1 MNQPNKLPPL
11 DKEIHLR
18 IPKDFEMNLARV
30 AATYNLK
37 KSTFCR
43 IILQRELSN
52 YDRSRLFAW
61 DFINDPRRPHLFVL
75 QNLDFW
81 KWFEFCFEVWRIWFF
96 THQDMVLN
104 MNEKE
109 IASLAKKSLLTIEFS
124 PKNKDNITTTELNNL
139 CASVK
144 KQLRLKNDVV
154 VMMFEVKNWIC
165 AGFSKSAQNPHIS
178 SSGGMCDLKG
188 SINQYFFELLVK
200 SFLFYNL
207 L

>member
-1 MNQPNKLPPL
+1 MNEPIKLPPL
-11 DKEIHLR
+11 DKELHLR
-18 IPKDFEMNLARV
+18 IPQDIEMNLAQV
-30 AATYNLK
+30 AATYNMK

-75 QNLDFW
+75 QNLDFC
-81 KWFEFCFEVWRIWFF
+81 KQFEFWPEVWRSRFLI
-96 THQDMVLN
+96 HHNMVLN
-104 MNEKE
+104 MNDKD
-109 IASLAKKSLLTIEFS
+109 IASLAKKSLFTTDFS

-154 VMMFEVKNWIC
+154 VMMFEVKNWTC
-165 AGFSKSAQNPHIS
+165 ARFSKSAQDPHIS
-178 SSGGMCDLKG
+178 SSGGMCDL
-188 SINQYFFELLVK
+188 
-200 SFLFYNL
+200 
-207 L
+207 

>member
-1 MNQPNKLPPL
+1 MNEPIKLPPL
-11 DKEIHLR
+11 DKELHLR

-30 AATYNLK
+30 AATYNMR

-43 IILQRELSN
+43 IILQRELQN

-61 DFINDPRRPHLFVL
+61 VFINDSRRPHFFVL
-75 QNLDFW
+75 QNLDFS
-81 KWFEFCFEVWRIWFF
+81 KWFKFCFEVWHSWFF
-96 THQDMVLN
+96 FHHGIVLN

-109 IASLAKKSLLTIEFS
+109 IASLAKKSLFTTEFT
-124 PKNKDNITTTELNNL
+124 PKNKDIITTTELNNF

-154 VMMFEVKNWIC
+154 VMMFEVKNWPC
-165 AGFSKSAQNPHIS
+165 AGFSKSAQDPHIS

-188 SINQYFFELLVK
+188 SENKYFL
-200 SFLFYNL
+200 NCWRC
-207 L
+207 

>member
-18 IPKDFEMNLARV
+18 IPKDFEINLARV
-30 AATYNLK
+30 AATYNMR

-43 IILQRELSN
+43 IILQRELQN

-61 DFINDPRRPHLFVL
+61 DCINDPRRPHFFVL
-75 QNLDFW
+75 QNLDIG
-81 KWFEFCFEVWRIWFF
+81 KWFEFCFEVWRIWFVS
-96 THQDMVLN
+96 HQDMVLN

-109 IASLAKKSLLTIEFS
+109 IASLAKKSLFSTEFS
-124 PKNKDNITTTELNNL
+124 QKNKDNITITELNNF

-154 VMMFEVKNWIC
+154 VMMFEVKKWFFFE
-165 AGFSKSAQNPHIS
+165 FSKSKNNH
-178 SSGGMCDLKG
+178 
-188 SINQYFFELLVK
+188 
-200 SFLFYNL
+200 
-207 L
+207 

>member
-1 MNQPNKLPPL
+1 MNQSSKLPPL
-11 DKEIHLR
+11 ERELHLR
-18 IPKDFEMNLARV
+18 IPKEFEVDLARV

-43 IILQRELSN
+43 MILQRELSN

-61 DFINDPRRPHLFVL
+61 VFINDSRWPQLFVL
-75 QNLDFW
+75 QHLDFS
-81 KWFEFCFEVWRIWFF
+81 KWFEFYSEVWRIWFF
-96 THQDMVLN
+96 IHNGMVLN

-109 IASLAKKSLLTIEFS
+109 IASLGKKSLFTTEFS
-124 PKNKDNITTTELNNL
+124 HKNKDNVTTTELNNL

-154 VMMFEVKNWIC
+154 VMMFEVKNWLC

-178 SSGGMCDLKG
+178 SSGGMCDL
-188 SINQYFFELLVK
+188 
-200 SFLFYNL
+200 
-207 L
+207 